1 MLLDSFPDP
10 ADDSGEP
17 GDGLPP
23 GGLEDEGPQQGL
35 FLSVPAG
42 HFDPDRF
49 AQSGPA
55 AEMPPDSLLAT
66 IMDTVTSPDGPGVG
80 GLGDDQLIGSSLR
93 GGGWNPAP
101 RGMCW
106 LRRRSS
112 PPARKP
118 NPTWRR
124 SSPPMSWPVNCT

>member
-1 MLLDSFPDP
+1 MLPDSFPDPDP

-17 GDGLPP
+17 HDGPELDDGLPP
-23 GGLEDEGPQQGL
+23 GGLADEAPQQGL

-66 IMDTVTSPDGPGVG
+66 IMDTVTSPDGPGVA
-80 GLGDDQLIGSSLR
+80 GLGDDQLIGVI
-93 GGGWNPAP
+93 A
-101 RGMCW
+101 
-106 LRRRSS
+106 
-112 PPARKP
+112 
-118 NPTWRR
+118 
-124 SSPPMSWPVNCT
+124 